1 MDVMACELDGPISR
15 RGTGSLKWD
24 AVQPGV
30 LPMWVADMDFLSPE
44 PVRRALA
51 ERVQHGVFGYGIE
64 PPELRLTI
72 VERLERLYA
81 WQVAPEAIVFLPGV
95 IPGLNVACRAY
106 AHAGQSALMQTPVY
120 PGILQAPGNCGL
132 TPRYC
137 QLRPGLDGS
146 YGFDEAEFEAAIAA
160 DTAVFI
166 LCSPH
171 NPVGRVWKRQEL
183 ELMAEACLSHGMT
196 IISDEI
202 HCDLVL
208 GGQLH
213 LPIAALD
220 PDVSRR
226 TITLM
231 APSKTFNIAG
241 LGCAFAVIEDEEMRR
256 RFEREKAGLVSE
268 VNIMG
273 FVAALAAYRQG
284 QPWLDEVLGY
294 LRDNRDLVLQFAQ
307 TRLHGI
313 SLPSPEGT
321 YLAWLDCRGLA
332 GSQPEAARDPHGFFL
347 ERAHVA
353 LSEGPAFGPGG
364 EGHVRLNFGCPRS
377 MLLEALERMA
387 GAIA

>member
-64 PPELRLTI
+64 PPELRPTI

-106 AHAGQSALMQTPVY
+106 ARAGQSALMQTPVY

-183 ELMAEACLSHGMT
+183 ELMAETCLSHGMT

>member
-81 WQVAPEAIVFLPGV
+81 WQVAPEAVVFLPGV

-146 YGFDEAEFEAAIAA
+146 YGFDKAEFEAAIAA